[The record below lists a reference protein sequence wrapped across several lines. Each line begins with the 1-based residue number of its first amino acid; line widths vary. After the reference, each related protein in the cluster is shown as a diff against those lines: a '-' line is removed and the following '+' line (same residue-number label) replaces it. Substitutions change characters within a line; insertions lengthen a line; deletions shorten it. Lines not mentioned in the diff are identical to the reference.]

1 LEPAEEFGVLNGGY
15 GARQALRHVMVRV
28 DHARYDHMV
37 LGIDHAIGCL
47 RQLVCWANG
56 LYAIV
61 SDKDRGIAKFI
72 ACIVECGKGVS
83 VVNQQGGHR
92 ESFCTKKLRVSK

>member
-1 LEPAEEFGVLNGGY
+1 
-15 GARQALRHVMVRV
+15 MVRV
-28 DHARYDHMV
+28 DHARNDHMV

-47 RQLVCWANG
+47 GQLGCWANG
-56 LYAIV
+56 LNAIV

-72 ACIVECGKGVS
+72 ACIVERGKGVC